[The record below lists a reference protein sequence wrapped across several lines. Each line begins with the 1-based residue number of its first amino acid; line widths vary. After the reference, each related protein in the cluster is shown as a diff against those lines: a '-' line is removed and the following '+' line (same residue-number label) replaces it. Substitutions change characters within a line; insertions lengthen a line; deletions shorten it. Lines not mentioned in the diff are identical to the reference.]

1 MSIFDDGYHQAI
13 LDAARQP
20 IDNRPLD
27 CWKTFAPAMTP
38 PARRLEHSE
47 RQNNETTS
55 SATHHSLKA
64 AHQRH
69 PAQIKPLHAKEDSPV
84 FINKAGE
91 RIEPNQFRT
100 KQWYR
105 ALTSLKIRPCDC

>member
-47 RQNNETTS
+47 RQNKETTS
-55 SATHHSLKA
+55 SATIIHLKPHISVILRRSNRCTPKKTRRCLSIRSARGSSL
-64 AHQRH
+64 
-69 PAQIKPLHAKEDSPV
+69 IS
-84 FINKAGE
+84 FE
-91 RIEPNQFRT
+91 RSNGTEP
-100 KQWYR
+100 
-105 ALTSLKIRPCDC
+105 